1 MALFDRAWM
10 EGWRRLVNADE
21 GFRVVGRYFTADL
34 LFGFG
39 DTSYHVSVKNGAIE
53 HIHEGAGSVPQ
64 GSLAFRGAR
73 EVWEQFVQPMPPP
86 RYNGIFPL
94 VFGKLLTM
102 EGEEIVFWQNL
113 RALTVMTHLMRTAS
127 R

>member
-10 EGWRRLVNADE
+10 ETWRRLVNADE
-21 GFRVVGRYFTADL
+21 GLRVIGRYFTVDL

-39 DTSYHVSVKNGAIE
+39 DTSYLVSVKNGAIDQIRE
-53 HIHEGAGSVPQ
+53 AAGNVPQ
-64 GSLAFRGAR
+64 GGLALRGAR
-73 EVWEQFVQPMPPP
+73 DVWEQFVQPVPPP

-94 VFGKLLTM
+94 VFGKLLMM
-102 EGEEIVFWQNL
+102 EGDEIVFWQNL
-113 RALTVMTHLMRTAS
+113 RALTAMTHLMRAAG

>member
-10 EGWRRLVNADE
+10 EGWRRVVNADE
-21 GFRVVGRYFTADL
+21 GLQVIGRYFTADL
-34 LFGFG
+34 ILGFG
-39 DTSYHVSVKNGAIE
+39 DTSYLVSVKNGVIE
-53 HIHEGAGSVPQ
+53 QIREGTGNVPR
-64 GSLAFRGAR
+64 GGLALRGAR

-94 VFGKLLTM
+94 VFGKLLRM

-113 RALTVMTHLMRTAS
+113 RVLTVMTHLMRTAG

>member
-21 GFRVVGRYFTADL
+21 GLQVIGRYFTADL
-34 LFGFG
+34 IFGFG
-39 DTSYHVSVKNGAIE
+39 DTSYLVSVKNGAIE
-53 HIHEGAGSVPQ
+53 QIREGTGNVPR
-64 GSLAFRGAR
+64 GGLALRGAR
-73 EVWEQFVQPMPPP
+73 EVWEQFVQPVPPP
-86 RYNGIFPL
+86 CYNGIFPL
-94 VFGKLLTM
+94 VFGKFLMM

-113 RALTVMTHLMRTAS
+113 RVLTVMTHLMRTAS

>member
-1 MALFDRAWM
+1 MVLFDRAWI
-10 EGWRRLVNADE
+10 EGWRRLVNANE
-21 GFRVVGRYFTADL
+21 GFQVIGRYFTADL
-34 LFGFG
+34 TFGFG
-39 DTSYHVSVKNGAIE
+39 DTSYLVSIKNGTIE
-53 HIHEGAGSVPQ
+53 QIREGTGSASP

-94 VFGKLLTM
+94 VFGKLLEM
-102 EGEEIVFWQNL
+102 EGDEIVFWQNL

>member
-10 EGWRRLVNADE
+10 ETWRRLANADE
-21 GFRVVGRYFTADL
+21 GLQVIARYFTADL
-34 LFGFG
+34 ILGFG
-39 DTSYHVSVKNGAIE
+39 DTTYLVSVKNGAIDQ
-53 HIHEGAGSVPQ
+53 IRDGTGSTPA
-64 GSLAFRGAR
+64 GSLALRGPR
-73 EVWEQFVQPMPPP
+73 DVWEQFVQPLPPP

-102 EGEEIVFWQNL
+102 EGDEIVFWQNL
-113 RALTVMTHLMRTAS
+113 RALTVMTHLMRAAS

>member
-10 EGWRRLVNADE
+10 ETWRRMVNADA
-21 GFRVVGRYFTADL
+21 GLQVIARYFTADL
-34 LFGFG
+34 VFNFG
-39 DTSYHVSVKNGAIE
+39 DAAYLVSIKNGAIDQ
-53 HIHEGAGSVPQ
+53 IRDATGPSPSG
-64 GSLAFRGAR
+64 GLALRGPR
-73 EVWEQFVQPMPPP
+73 EVWEQFVQPIPPP

-102 EGEEIVFWQNL
+102 EGDEIIFWQNL
-113 RALTVMTHLMRTAS
+113 RALTVMTHLMRAAS

>member
-10 EGWRRLVNADE
+10 ETWRRLVNADE
-21 GFRVVGRYFTADL
+21 GLQVIGRYFTAEL
-34 LFGFG
+34 VLGFG
-39 DTSYHVSVKNGAIE
+39 DTTYLVSVKNGDIGQIRDA
-53 HIHEGAGSVPQ
+53 AGNAPPT
-64 GSLAFRGAR
+64 SLALRGPCD
-73 EVWEQFVQPMPPP
+73 VWEQFVQPVPPP

-102 EGEEIVFWQNL
+102 EGDEIVFWQNL
-113 RALTVMTHLMRTAS
+113 RALTVMTHLMRATS

>member
-10 EGWRRLVNADE
+10 ESWRRLVNADE
-21 GFRVVGRYFTADL
+21 GLQVIGRYFTADL
-34 LFGFG
+34 IFSFG
-39 DTSYHVSVKNGAIE
+39 DTSYLVSIKNGAIE
-53 HIHEGAGSVPQ
+53 QIREGTGNAPRDG
-64 GSLAFRGAR
+64 LAFRGAR
-73 EVWEQFVQPMPPP
+73 DVWEQFVQPMPPP

-94 VFGKLLTM
+94 VFGKLLIM
-102 EGEEIVFWQNL
+102 EGDEIVFWQNL

>member
-10 EGWRRLVNADE
+10 ETWRRLANADE
-21 GFRVVGRYFTADL
+21 GLQVIARYFTADL
-34 LFGFG
+34 ILGFG
-39 DTSYHVSVKNGAIE
+39 DTTYLVSVKNGAIDQ
-53 HIHEGAGSVPQ
+53 IRDGTGSPPA
-64 GSLAFRGAR
+64 GSLALRGPR
-73 EVWEQFVQPMPPP
+73 DVWEQFVQPLPPP

-102 EGEEIVFWQNL
+102 EGDEIVFWQNL
-113 RALTVMTHLMRTAS
+113 RALTVMTHLMRAAS

>member
-21 GFRVVGRYFTADL
+21 GLQVIGRYFTADL
-34 LFGFG
+34 ILGFG
-39 DTSYHVSVKNGAIE
+39 DTSYLVSVKNGTIE
-53 HIHEGAGSVPQ
+53 QIREGTGTVPR
-64 GSLAFRGAR
+64 GGLALRGAR
-73 EVWEQFVQPMPPP
+73 DVWEQFVQPVPPP

-94 VFGKLLTM
+94 VFGKFLMM

-113 RALTVMTHLMRTAS
+113 RVLTVMTHLMRTAS

>member
-10 EGWRRLVNADE
+10 EAWRRLVNADE
-21 GFRVVGRYFTADL
+21 GLQVIGRYFTADL
-34 LFGFG
+34 ILGFG
-39 DTSYHVSVKNGAIE
+39 DTNYFVSVENGVINQIRDVADNAPR
-53 HIHEGAGSVPQ
+53 GG
-64 GSLAFRGAR
+64 LALRGPR
-73 EVWEQFVQPMPPP
+73 EVWEQFVQPVPSP

-102 EGEEIVFWQNL
+102 EGDEIVFWQNL
-113 RALTVMTHLMRTAS
+113 RALTVMTHLMRAAS

>member
-10 EGWRRLVNADE
+10 ESWRRLVNADA
-21 GFRVVGRYFTADL
+21 GFQVVGRYFTADL
-34 LFGFG
+34 ILGFG
-39 DTSYHVSVKNGAIE
+39 DTSYFVAVKNGAVEQIR
-53 HIHEGAGSVPQ
+53 EGTGNVPP
-64 GSLAFRGAR
+64 GGLALRGAR

-86 RYNGIFPL
+86 HYNGIFPL
-94 VFGKLLTM
+94 VFGKLLRM
-102 EGEEIVFWQNL
+102 EGDEIVFWQNL

>member
-10 EGWRRLVNADE
+10 ESWRRLVNADE
-21 GFRVVGRYFTADL
+21 GLQVIGRYFTADL
-34 LFGFG
+34 IFGFG
-39 DTSYHVSVKNGAIE
+39 DTSYLVSVKNGAIE
-53 HIHEGAGSVPQ
+53 QIREGTGGAPRG
-64 GSLAFRGAR
+64 GLAFRGAR
-73 EVWEQFVQPMPPP
+73 EVWEQFVQPLPPP

-94 VFGKLLTM
+94 VFGKLLEM
-102 EGEEIVFWQNL
+102 EGDEIVFWQNL